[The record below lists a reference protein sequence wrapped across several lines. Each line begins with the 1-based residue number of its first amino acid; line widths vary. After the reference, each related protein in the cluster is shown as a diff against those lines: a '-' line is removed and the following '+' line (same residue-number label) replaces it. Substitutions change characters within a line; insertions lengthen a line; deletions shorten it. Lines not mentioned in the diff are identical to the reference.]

1 MRARA
6 LIVLVL
12 LSLVAAPTL
21 GAQARWRL
29 QELYRVGDADE
40 GLGSFNN
47 IRDFQLDARNQL
59 WVLDFQTRTL
69 RLFGADGTPI
79 KELARR
85 GQGPGEIANANG
97 FRPTP
102 DGRMVMRD
110 HSNARFN
117 VYAADGTPLPSV
129 TAMSYGYGYLWD
141 AAFDGQ
147 GRLVEMATVRK
158 GEEYERALL
167 RWSTDFARADTMNLP
182 ATACSPLPPPRNG
195 IRGRQGFAGYPFEP
209 RLAWT
214 IDADGAFWCAN
225 TDEYRIRRFA
235 FGATA
240 HDRELTLPNQPRIPI
255 PNAERDSAIR
265 ALEEF
270 LTRIGGATDP
280 WDKGSVKRDIGP
292 LQGFTADDQGRLWVL
307 RELPGRRFEFDVW
320 DRAGRRIAVVPV
332 QARRSFAPIYRIRGD
347 RLALLTQDDDDV
359 PVVVVHRIVATP

>member
-1 MRARA
+1 MRAAA
-6 LIVLVL
+6 LTL
-12 LSLVAAPTL
+12 LASLSFGAAPVVE
-21 GAQARWRL
+21 AQARWRL
-29 QELYRVGDADE
+29 QELYRVGDAEE

-47 IRDFQLDARNQL
+47 VRDFQLDASNQL
-59 WVLDFQTRTL
+59 WVLDFQTRSL
-69 RLFGADGTPI
+69 RLFGADGAPL

-85 GQGPGEIANANG
+85 GQGPGEISNANG
-97 FRPTP
+97 FRPAP

-117 VYAADGTPLPSV
+117 VYARDGSPLPSV

-141 AAFDGQ
+141 AAFDRQ
-147 GRLVEMATVRK
+147 GRLVELATVRK
-158 GEEYERALL
+158 GEEYVRALL
-167 RWSTDFARADTMNLP
+167 RWSADFARADTMNLP
-182 ATACSPLPPPRNG
+182 ATACSELPPPRNG

-209 RLAWT
+209 RIIWS
-214 IDADGAFWCAN
+214 IDGDGAFWCAN
-225 TDEYRIRRFA
+225 TDEYRIRRIP
-235 FGATA
+235 FGAA
-240 HDRELTLPNQPRIPI
+240 SHDRELTLANLPRIPI

-320 DRAGRRIAVVPV
+320 DRSGRRLAVVPV
-332 QARRSFAPIYRIRGD
+332 QTRRSFSPIVRIRGD
-347 RLALLTQDDDDV
+347 RLALLTLDDDDV
-359 PVVVVHRIVATP
+359 PVIVVHRIAVQP